1 VSERREEREME
12 ERRERKERIGEERLR
27 GGREE
32 SEE

>member
-1 VSERREEREME
+1 MSERREEREME